1 MCILWGGGAQLNGP
15 ARLDSAII
23 SLNSFD
29 LIFFGLLVDRPCLRL
44 YIHEV
49 VMFEEGMASVVMR
62 IMTHPPTSI

>member
-1 MCILWGGGAQLNGP
+1 MCMLWGGGAQLNRP

-29 LIFFGLLVDRPCLRL
+29 LIKLFCLLVDRPSLRL

-49 VMFEEGMASVVMR
+49 VMFEEGIYIDNDMLCLQ
-62 IMTHPPTSI
+62 